1 MNELAVELQDV
12 SKTYG
17 GHVALDRLSLSIRK
31 GEFVVLLGPSGSG
44 KTTLLSILGGFT
56 TPTTGNVMIG
66 GRLVTAL
73 PPASR
78 PTVTVFQDYALFPHM
93 TVMDNVAFGLAMRRI
108 AKPRR
113 TELAARALA
122 VVGLEGLGD
131 RRVHQLSGGQRQR
144 VALARAIVIEPEV
157 LLLDEPLGALDVKI
171 RRQMQEE
178 LLHLQRKLGGT
189 FIHVTHDQEEAM
201 SIADTIVLLNHG
213 RVEDE
218 GAPERIYQRPA
229 SVFAASFMGETN
241 LLEGTV
247 AEARGDEL
255 AIETAVG
262 RIVAKGM
269 SRRGTKV
276 QISIRPENIRLGAQ
290 ADGTLGIGR
299 AWLRDLIF
307 QGTHRRCHAEL
318 EGKHTPALVLRL
330 PPEAGQLEDGLH
342 DLWVRPQDVVLIA
355 GGRP

>member
-1 MNELAVELQDV
+1 
-12 SKTYG
+12 
-17 GHVALDRLSLSIRK
+17 
-31 GEFVVLLGPSGSG
+31 
-44 KTTLLSILGGFT
+44 
-56 TPTTGNVMIG
+56 MIG

>member
-1 MNELAVELQDV
+1 MSELAVELRDV

-17 GHVALDRLSLSIRK
+17 AHVALDRLSFSIRK

-56 TPTTGNVMIG
+56 APSTGSVLIG
-66 GRLVTAL
+66 GRVVTAV

-93 TVMDNVAFGLAMRRI
+93 TAMANVAFGLAMRRV
-108 AKPRR
+108 ARPRR

-122 VVGLEGLGD
+122 VVGLDGLGD
-131 RRVHQLSGGQRQR
+131 RRIHQLSGGQRQR

-171 RRQMQEE
+171 RHQMQDE
-178 LLHLQRKLGGT
+178 LVHLQRKLGGT

-201 SIADTIVLLNHG
+201 SIADTIILLNQG
-213 RVEDE
+213 RIEDA

-229 SVFAASFMGETN
+229 SAFAASFMGETN

-255 AIETAVG
+255 AIDTAVG
-262 RIVAKGM
+262 RIIAKGEL
-269 SRRGTKV
+269 SPRSKV
-276 QISIRPENIRLGAQ
+276 HVSVRPENIRLGACAQ
-290 ADGTLGIGR
+290 GALDLGR
-299 AWLRDLIF
+299 ARLRDVVF
-307 QGTHRRCHAEL
+307 QGTHRRCHADL
-318 EGKHTPALVLRL
+318 EGKATPLLLRL
-330 PPEAGQLEDGLH
+330 SSEVEQPGDGLH
-342 DLWVRPQDVVLIA
+342 ELWVRPQDVVLIA
-355 GGRP
+355 GGAS